1 MRPRIIQYNRMSNP
15 SKCHFGIIGSI
26 YNFND
31 DKPTSLVDIMKPY
44 NYLYDVI
51 HDRLN
56 KAIAANWGKILQL
69 DLALVPK
76 GWTVERWLY
85 YAKKNHIAVSDSF
98 KEGNIGAATGK
109 LAGGF
114 ANGNRSSIDAET
126 GDYIQQHVNLL
137 EFIKAEMSEVV
148 GISKQREG
156 QISNRETVGGVERA
170 TLQSSHI
177 TEWLFMIHDDVKK
190 RVLECLLDTAKIA
203 LKGGSK
209 KFQYILPDH
218 SLKTIDIMGDEFA
231 ECDYGIVVDGSSNI
245 QDLAAKLDSLAQAA
259 LQNQALSFS
268 TIMKIYTNTSLSDIQ
283 RMIEKDESNIQ
294 QARQQESERAEETQR
309 YIAELAAE
317 QQDRQRALLE
327 ENNIRDNETKL
338 AIAQLS
344 SVNDVDDGIETPSNK
359 EELLLKIKELDR
371 NFELNRAKL
380 ELEKK
385 KHADDV
391 ALRKRELSSR
401 AKQRST
407 KK

>member
-309 YIAELAAE
+309 YVAELAAE